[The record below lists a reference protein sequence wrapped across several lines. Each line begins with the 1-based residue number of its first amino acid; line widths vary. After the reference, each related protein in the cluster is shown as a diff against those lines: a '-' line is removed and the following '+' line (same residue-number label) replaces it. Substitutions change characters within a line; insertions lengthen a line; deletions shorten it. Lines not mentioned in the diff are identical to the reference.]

1 MRIGIYGG
9 TFNPIHYGHLHIAQT
24 ALNIL
29 NLDYVMFIPASNP
42 YMKNKNELESYFYRK
57 EMVSLA
63 TKDNEHFLVRDDDAT
78 YNEPSYMSNTI
89 LNLRKE
95 FPNSEFFLILGED
108 AYNQLM
114 SWHEPDTI
122 IDNINGIFVYRRNS
136 TEELRKLYPV
146 LTVSNTPEDEMN
158 VSSTM
163 IRRIL
168 KENPRM
174 CRYLLHKEV
183 YDYIIEHDLYGGK
196 YGI

>member
-29 NLDYVMFIPASNP
+29 NLDYVIFIPASNP

-57 EMVSLA
+57 EMISLA

-89 LNLRKE
+89 LNMKKE
-95 FPNSEFFLILGED
+95 FPNSELFLILGED
-108 AYNQLM
+108 AYNQLI

-146 LTVSNTPEDEMN
+146 LTISNTPEDEMN

-196 YGI
+196 YGF

>member
-89 LNLRKE
+89 LNLKKE
-95 FPNSEFFLILGED
+95 FPNFEFFLILGED

-136 TEELRKLYPV
+136 TEELRKLYPI

-158 VSSTM
+158 VSSTI

-196 YGI
+196 YGL

>member
-78 YNEPSYMSNTI
+78 YNEPSYMSTTI
-89 LNLRKE
+89 LNLKKE

-122 IDNINGIFVYRRNS
+122 IDNIDGIFVYRRNS

-168 KENPRM
+168 KENPQM

-196 YGI
+196 YEL